1 MKLNRLAV
9 VPVVVA
15 WLGVGLVF
23 GERAAGAQEQEKQ
36 KPVEPDVAK
45 PAEVSTPSGL
55 RYIDLV
61 VGTGASP
68 KKGQTVTVHYTGW
81 LTNGKKFDSSRGRSP
96 FEFRLGRGE
105 VIAGWDE
112 GVATMKVGGKRKL
125 TIPAKLAYGE
135 QGYPGIIPPNST
147 LVFEVELVGI
157 R

>member
-1 MKLNRLAV
+1 M
-9 VPVVVA
+9 
-15 WLGVGLVF
+15 
-23 GERAAGAQEQEKQ
+23 
-36 KPVEPDVAK
+36 AK

-61 VGTGASP
+61 AGTGASP
-68 KKGQTVTVHYTGW
+68 KKGQTVSVHYTGW
-81 LTNGKKFDSSRGRSP
+81 LVSGKKFDSSRGRGP
-96 FEFRLGRGE
+96 FEFHLGRGE

-135 QGYPGIIPPNST
+135 QGYPGIIPPNSA
-147 LVFEVELVGI
+147 LLFEVELVGI